1 MITDRCS
8 NIGHRKIYSKLKASK
23 MGGSPGLM
31 VIGGDS
37 CYVGCGFES
46 QYQML
51 DGPFS
56 PFSGEVSDFVQ
67 YKVNA

>member
-1 MITDRCS
+1 
-8 NIGHRKIYSKLKASK
+8 

-37 CYVGCGFES
+37 CYEGCGFES